1 MHFVQRKDIKL
12 EWVSVVVE
20 RRINVV
26 QERQFEVCIDSQEG
40 VDGKVGA
47 ISLM

>member
-20 RRINVV
+20 RRMNVF
-26 QERQFEVCIDSQEG
+26 QDNG
-40 VDGKVGA
+40 
-47 ISLM
+47 